1 MHTARKLGSL
11 ISLEGMD
18 GCGKSTGRQYLAN
31 AFIKA
36 GLPSIST
43 YEMGGTPIGK
53 ELRSI
58 AFSKRDDEILDPI
71 SRLLLVYA
79 SRMQHIRNVI
89 EPAVRN
95 GTHVITDRFND
106 TTRIYQGKIDGLD
119 KQMDQIEACN
129 PMRMLAARANYVIY
143 FKVDTIVAYNRGIA
157 RKNVDNDQYKNDL
170 IKADII
176 NKEYDNLFQ
185 TLYTKDP
192 SSVYVVNANGN
203 MESVYLQLD
212 GFVSMF
218 KSLCDLVSDR

>member
-1 MHTARKLGSL
+1 
-11 ISLEGMD
+11 MD